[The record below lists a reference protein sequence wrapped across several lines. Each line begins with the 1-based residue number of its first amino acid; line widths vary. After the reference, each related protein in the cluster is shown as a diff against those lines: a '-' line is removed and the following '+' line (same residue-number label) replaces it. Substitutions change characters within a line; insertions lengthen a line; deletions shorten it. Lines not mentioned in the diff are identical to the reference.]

1 MSRSTANA
9 GGEKKMTLEEALRVR
24 GDRDLPSIRAAF
36 KEAGMPAQVRDV
48 ATILD
53 EMIFVMGTIG
63 CIKSLLKERLAQL
76 EEEDEDTG
84 SLQTTNL
91 EIVEKVAGIIA
102 GIMER
107 YKPGDPLPGT
117 GFAGMSWET
126 GRQTPW
132 KDEMQWFIAISTLK
146 GNGLAREEDGRVI
159 LRKRADPES
168 LVMALP
174 EDIIEGIDP
183 EILKDR
189 GITANMTV
197 SSVPEYRLVF
207 EPEAILEADLENIDD
222 LAVRLDLDPDTY
234 AAFREAVFL
243 KQLVA
248 ARVQEIIE
256 ERGTLTPE
264 EVAEILKKSVVED
277 PDGIWTISLNLS
289 TEFVKG
295 VLEDLRKIGLLS
307 KKGTGF
313 RAV

>member
-1 MSRSTANA
+1 
-9 GGEKKMTLEEALRVR
+9 V
-24 GDRDLPSIRAAF
+24 
-36 KEAGMPAQVRDV
+36 
-48 ATILD
+48 
-53 EMIFVMGTIG
+53 
-63 CIKSLLKERLAQL
+63 
-76 EEEDEDTG
+76 
-84 SLQTTNL
+84 TNL

-117 GFAGMSWET
+117 GFAGMGWET

-222 LAVRLDLDPDTY
+222 LAVQLDLDPDTY

-289 TEFVKG
+289 VEFVKG